1 MPPTSFKLGAVLRR
15 VAEPVSEWQ
24 SQLELEHRRHWA
36 RKTGEHVVGAAAPRS
51 GVAAGSA
58 ILQAALV
65 SQDSGEGWRRGRGRE
80 GGREGGRGSE
90 WRRERGRVGGRDGWR
105 EREREG
111 GRE

>member
-51 GVAAGSA
+51 GVAAGS
-58 ILQAALV
+58 
-65 SQDSGEGWRRGRGRE
+65 
-80 GGREGGRGSE
+80 SE
-90 WRRERGRVGGRDGWR
+90 WDEAHKSAGDSDGYFSA
-105 EREREG
+105 G
-111 GRE
+111 NFLS

>member
-1 MPPTSFKLGAVLRR
+1 MAVHAPNVIGRGPSSSSR
-15 VAEPVSEWQ
+15 AGVEWQ

-65 SQDSGEGWRRGRGRE
+65 SLEREGAGEEGAGEGR
-80 GGREGGRGSE
+80 GGRG
-90 WRRERGRVGGRDGWR
+90 G
-105 EREREG
+105 
-111 GRE
+111 

>member
-80 GGREGGRGSE
+80 GGREGGR
-90 WRRERGRVGGRDGWR
+90 RRERKTSS
-105 EREREG
+105 
-111 GRE
+111 